1 MTSRGEDIASNG
13 RWSNMLDCKD
23 PKANPVDC
31 GPPLDGFGIAL
42 SLAKETR
49 DKE

>member
-1 MTSRGEDIASNG
+1 
-13 RWSNMLDCKD
+13 MLDCKD

-42 SLAKETR
+42 PLAKETKNEENEEN
-49 DKE
+49 DST